1 MSILLQTMELLDMV
15 GCGILQGMEALPVGT
30 NMWKLILPP
39 LSRLRELESIQ
50 SWNDKVEIPCWLASP
65 LFVVG

>member
-1 MSILLQTMELLDMV
+1 MV

-30 NMWKLILPP
+30 NMWKLILPS
-39 LSRLRELESIQ
+39 LSRLRELENIQ